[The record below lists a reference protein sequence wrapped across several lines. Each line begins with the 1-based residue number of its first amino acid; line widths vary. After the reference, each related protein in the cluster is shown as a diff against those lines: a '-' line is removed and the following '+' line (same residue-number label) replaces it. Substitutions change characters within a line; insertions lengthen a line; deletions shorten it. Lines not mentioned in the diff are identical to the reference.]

1 MKKLVKRSKII
12 TWQTKNLEN
21 LNIIDI
27 NSATIE
33 HSKNS
38 HKLSNAIM
46 QAKKV
51 SQIAADKKSNCP
63 LYSETKKS

>member
-1 MKKLVKRSKII
+1 M
-12 TWQTKNLEN
+12 EN

-27 NSATIE
+27 NSVTIE

-38 HKLSNAIM
+38 HKSSKAIM

-51 SQIAADKKSNCP
+51 SQIAADKNSNSP

>member
-1 MKKLVKRSKII
+1 MKRSKII
-12 TWQTKNLEN
+12 TQQPKNLEN

-27 NSATIE
+27 NSVTIE

-38 HKLSNAIM
+38 HKLLKAIM

-51 SQIAADKKSNCP
+51 SQIAADKNSNCP
-63 LYSETKKS
+63 LLQKCLGR